1 MAESHKDI
9 FFDFST
15 MGDVV
20 FLQNVTDLRFETTDH
35 LRKNSNESAFLRASH
50 LQVFIAKSD
59 PTHEELSNGEI
70 LRAKTVCGWFPTG
83 SIQNLAG
90 NHDIAKY
97 VTLIKKLDEW
107 AKSSTDRYF
116 FNEQLMIAQK
126 VPTIL
131 YGKTQPYIK
140 LNATSIFERRYRVG
154 RFLTNFL
161 KVNPLCIHKISTDR
175 PRCIYFIISFDGLC
189 EIEFKPGWTSLFR
202 GRTRAHVHH
211 FSHEQD
217 GERQIY
223 SERFSGIGR
232 KRKFRMY
239 VHKGEVIRMEMSQP
253 GFGSATATIK
263 TTCIS
268 S

>member
-1 MAESHKDI
+1 
-9 FFDFST
+9 

-107 AKSSTDRYF
+107 
-116 FNEQLMIAQK
+116 
-126 VPTIL
+126 
-131 YGKTQPYIK
+131 
-140 LNATSIFERRYRVG
+140 
-154 RFLTNFL
+154 
-161 KVNPLCIHKISTDR
+161 
-175 PRCIYFIISFDGLC
+175 
-189 EIEFKPGWTSLFR
+189 
-202 GRTRAHVHH
+202 
-211 FSHEQD
+211 
-217 GERQIY
+217 
-223 SERFSGIGR
+223 
-232 KRKFRMY
+232 
-239 VHKGEVIRMEMSQP
+239 
-253 GFGSATATIK
+253 
-263 TTCIS
+263 
-268 S
+268 